1 MKNLEVS
8 LVVRADNT
16 NHAESIAMRELLEL
30 AKVVAKRNGGAM
42 GQGSGGATPL
52 ASDAYQVNATVS
64 IDSKGNVNDIIKDIQ
79 NVWMHK
85 PEIVH
90 SMFTVEEEKQDTE
103 TNQMEDMEQ
112 CACCGGYFHAGDM
125 VVVNRDTDNEYWLC
139 DGCLDEEAEELVVCG
154 WCHEYVNKEN
164 LIENPVTHDNNICPC
179 CGETL

>member
-8 LVVRADNT
+8 LVVRANNT
-16 NHAESIAMRELLEL
+16 DHAENIAMRELLEL
-30 AKVVAKRNGGAM
+30 AKVIAKRNAGTM
-42 GQGSGGATPL
+42 GQGSGSATPL

-90 SMFTVEEEKQDTE
+90 SMFTVEEETQEEPKRIRCKGCGVLLNE
-103 TNQMEDMEQ
+103 NDMYYTINAE
-112 CACCGGYFHAGDM
+112 
-125 VVVNRDTDNEYWLC
+125 TDNEYHLC
-139 DGCLDEEAEELVVCG
+139 ERCYDESANVDYCD
-154 WCHEYVNKEN
+154 CCDMYVGD
-164 LIENPVTHDNNICPC
+164 LIENPVTHEKNICPC

>member
-30 AKVVAKRNGGAM
+30 AKVIAKRNAGTM
-42 GQGSGGATPL
+42 GQGSGSATPL

-90 SMFTVEEEKQDTE
+90 SMFTVEEEKQE
-103 TNQMEDMEQ
+103 KEANPMEDMEQ
-112 CACCGGYFHAGDM
+112 SWGTHIPPALNPQSRARPTTPPPLRGMFDLPYEHLPFA
-125 VVVNRDTDNEYWLC
+125 
-139 DGCLDEEAEELVVCG
+139 VC
-154 WCHEYVNKEN
+154 
-164 LIENPVTHDNNICPC
+164 NPASAW
-179 CGETL
+179 